1 MRNFC
6 TGRNAQVKRV
16 VFMSLEGCVN
26 FEIAEILFPL
36 TKGYIVVL
44 KNFSSVFVCFAFPF
58 SQHFA
63 CISFHSFSKSVG
75 VFFLP
80 TDFVIVQVSLLQ
92 HSARVLFLHFAQPMY
107 FLCYPCVCFD
117 SFNCFTCTTT
127 RAKITKTSRISV
139 NNPKRIMGIFV

>member
-1 MRNFC
+1 M
-6 TGRNAQVKRV
+6 KRV

-26 FEIAEILFPL
+26 FEIAEILFLL

-75 VFFLP
+75 VFFIQL
-80 TDFVIVQVSLLQ
+80 TLSL
-92 HSARVLFLHFAQPMY
+92 Y
-107 FLCYPCVCFD
+107 KYPCY
-117 SFNCFTCTTT
+117 NI
-127 RAKITKTSRISV
+127 RQESV
-139 NNPKRIMGIFV
+139 FCILHSQCIFYVILAFVLTVSIALLVQQQEQK